1 MTISQNF
8 SQPPYPVGGPL
19 EILSM
24 SEKDNS
30 IEKIKHPYA
39 EENGVEWS
47 PEAWERIKH
56 APEFVR
62 PGIKKLMV
70 QRAVKRGY
78 KHIHSDFLTEIRN
91 ESMMLVSKRVKQFGF
106 EELSMGAFDEA
117 KKKMKESPRKVEVI
131 EEIQDF
137 LALRTEKKDDII
149 DKFKNYMDV
158 APTSGMPWTKEAL
171 AKMEKVPP
179 FVLGMAKQTIEGRA
193 RQRGDKMVTPDI
205 IEEVFT
211 NIMPASAKEAMGME
225 VTEGDKQRDDDY
237 QNQAEEPAEMYLLWH
252 DDALAKVQRIPIPF
266 IRNMAIKRI
275 EQEVTKEGKNEVT
288 MELFQKYRFTF

>member
-1 MTISQNF
+1 M
-8 SQPPYPVGGPL
+8 
-19 EILSM
+19 
-24 SEKDNS
+24 EKSNVD
-30 IEKIKHPYA
+30 KMDHPYA
-39 EENGVEWS
+39 KENGVEWTE
-47 PEAWERIKH
+47 EAWERVKH

-70 QRAVKRGY
+70 QRAVKRGFKY
-78 KHIHSDFLTEIRN
+78 VTSDFLTEIRN
-91 ESMMLVSKRVKQFGF
+91 ESMMLVSKRVRQFGF

-117 KKKMKESPRKVEVI
+117 KEKMKESPRKVEVI

-149 DKFKNYMDV
+149 EKFKNYMDV
-158 APTSGMPWTKEAL
+158 APTQGMPWSKEAL

-193 RQRGDKMVTPDI
+193 RERGDKMITPDM

-225 VTEGDKQRDDDY
+225 VSEEDYKRD
-237 QNQAEEPAEMYLLWH
+237 EEKAKEPEKPPELSLQWD
-252 DDALAKVQRIPIPF
+252 DDALAKVKRIPIEF

-275 EQEVTKEGKNEVT
+275 EQEVAKEGKEVVT
-288 MELFQKYRFTF
+288 EELFQKYRFTF